1 MQEALMTDADKAPL
15 VIIKGP
21 AGTAKTFIPWLWVC
35 TKLWLSKIKCIGKF
49 WYAGLM

>member
-15 VIIKGP
+15 VIIKDLPGQP
-21 AGTAKTFIPWLWVC
+21 RHFIPWLWVC